1 MTKVVIDE
9 ANGKIEVVV
18 PEEQLS
24 LAIGRRGQ
32 NVRLASQLSGWAL
45 DILTEEQ
52 ESERRQQEF
61 KERSELFMA
70 GLDVDEMVAQLLVSE
85 GFETMEEVG
94 YVALE
99 DLTSI
104 EGLMMKPRK
113 SYKHGRVNICL
124 LYTSPSPRDR
134 G

>member
-1 MTKVVIDE
+1 M
-9 ANGKIEVVV
+9 
-18 PEEQLS
+18 
-24 LAIGRRGQ
+24 
-32 NVRLASQLSGWAL
+32 RLASQLSGWAL

-61 KERSELFMA
+61 KERSELFMT

-104 EGLMMKPRK
+104 EGFDDETAEELQARARISGAYCNRTK
-113 SYKHGRVNICL
+113 
-124 LYTSPSPRDR
+124 
-134 G
+134 